1 LYINDWLIYIIAT
14 KQRKDSEEQF
24 RQAMKD
30 MADELLPVRAHGMT
44 QLRNMILKRDE
55 VANENLDDIIKIF
68 LNQIEDQDR

>member
-1 LYINDWLIYIIAT
+1 VT

-24 RQAMKD
+24 KEAMKD

-44 QLRNMILKRDE
+44 ELRHMILKRDE

>member
-1 LYINDWLIYIIAT
+1 
-14 KQRKDSEEQF
+14 
-24 RQAMKD
+24 MKD